1 MNRAE
6 KEQTLGY
13 VILGA
18 IALAIILLIGFV
30 IAGASNSAREME
42 EISQQREAEETTA
55 ANEEATRL
63 ASITKLELLKDI
75 TGVEDT
81 YMLTPD
87 VTVAEDVDENTDKPF
102 RVVVINNSLP
112 ECDNA
117 KRSTYDAMH
126 RIYTNERLKPL
137 VQQVTYT
144 ATSHLVTALGRVDA
158 GMMTLDDTWSGHSN
172 FYRNY
177 FDNGFEVESR
187 NQPAEN
193 PTWVLSINDCK

>member
-6 KEQTLGY
+6 KEQILGY

-18 IALAIILLIGFV
+18 IALAVILLIGFV

-42 EISQQREAEETTA
+42 EISQQREAEEATA
-55 ANEEATRL
+55 ANEEAERL
-63 ASITKLELLKDI
+63 ASMTKLELLKDI

-81 YMLTPD
+81 YMFTPD

-112 ECDNA
+112 ECGNA

-126 RIYTNERLKPL
+126 RIYTNETLKPL

-144 ATSHLVTALGRVDA
+144 ATGHLVTALGRVDA
-158 GMMTLDDTWSGHSN
+158 GMMTLDDSWSGHSN

-177 FDNGFEVESR
+177 FDNGFEVDSR
-187 NQPAEN
+187 NQPADN
-193 PTWVLSINDCK
+193 PTWVMNINDCR